1 MSGKVIALIYADF
14 GQSAPTPVL
23 IEHLEILTSVASLVL
38 DNSYNLKRF
47 ELITK
52 SLRA

>member
-14 GQSAPTPVL
+14 GQKTPTPVL
-23 IEHLEILTSVASLVL
+23 VEHLEILYRVAGVVL

-47 ELITK
+47 ESIT
-52 SLRA
+52 RPRQA